1 MRLLLATL
9 FGLMMLASH
18 SAQAETASEMAAR
31 LQKEQS
37 AQIVVAPGLLPAGV
51 CPAPPELGEKGKA
64 LCDASLDAATEAM
77 RFNVEVHRYNANMY
91 RRHQFWTEAA
101 AVAVY
106 LLTFSGLAFAGL
118 QFFGFG
124 RAGTKNN
131 DVEIM
136 GLAKI
141 SSPVIGLVILIIS
154 FGFFYLYVKDVYTI
168 KQADTTQSAAR

>member
-1 MRLLLATL
+1 MIRLFFATL
-9 FGLMMLASH
+9 LMVLALPAHAATAVEIAAGLVRPDAGPRVSP
-18 SAQAETASEMAAR
+18 A
-31 LQKEQS
+31 
-37 AQIVVAPGLLPAGV
+37 LLPAGV
-51 CPAPPELGEKGKA
+51 CPARPDLGEKGVA

-77 RFNVEVHRYNANMY
+77 RFNVEVHRYNAMMY

-101 AVAVY
+101 AIAVY
-106 LLTFSGLAFAGL
+106 VLTFSGLAFAGL

-124 RAGTKNN
+124 RAGATNN

-136 GLAKI
+136 GIAKI

-168 KQADTTQSAAR
+168 KNADPTQSEAG

>member
-1 MRLLLATL
+1 MIRLALAALLMLLAP
-9 FGLMMLASH
+9 A
-18 SAQAETASEMAAR
+18 AQAATAEEIAA
-31 LQKEQS
+31 
-37 AQIVVAPGLLPAGV
+37 GLLKQSSNPAVSSALVPQGV
-51 CPAPPELGEKGKA
+51 CPAPADLGEKGKA
-64 LCDASLDAATEAM
+64 LCAASLDAATEAM

-106 LLTFSGLAFAGL
+106 VLTFSGLAFAGL

-141 SSPVIGLVILIIS
+141 SSPVIGLVILVIS

-168 KQADTTQSAAR
+168 KQADPTQSASG

>member
-1 MRLLLATL
+1 MIRWLLAVLWLVLAVPAAAATAEEIAA
-9 FGLMMLASH
+9 GLVK
-18 SAQAETASEMAAR
+18 QQAAR
-31 LQKEQS
+31 PP
-37 AQIVVAPGLLPAGV
+37 VAAELLPSGV
-51 CPAPPELGEKGKA
+51 CPAPPDLGRKGEA
-64 LCDASLDAATEAM
+64 LCESALDAATEAM

-106 LLTFSGLAFAGL
+106 LLTFSGLVFAGL

-124 RAGTKNN
+124 KAGIRNS
-131 DVEIM
+131 DVEIV

-168 KQADTTQSAAR
+168 KPAGPAQHASG

>member
-1 MRLLLATL
+1 MIRLLLAAVA
-9 FGLMMLASH
+9 MLLALPV
-18 SAQAETASEMAAR
+18 QAATADEIAAR
-31 LQKEQS
+31 LTRQDS
-37 AQIVVAPGLLPAGV
+37 PAIAPTLLPAGV
-51 CPAPPELGEKGKA
+51 CPVPPELGEKGRA

-136 GLAKI
+136 GVAKI

>member
-1 MRLLLATL
+1 MIRLLLATL
-9 FGLMMLASH
+9 ALLLALP
-18 SAQAETASEMAAR
+18 AQAATADEIAA
-31 LQKEQS
+31 
-37 AQIVVAPGLLPAGV
+37 GLLKKDAGPALVSTLLPSGV
-51 CPAPPELGEKGKA
+51 CPAAPDLGRKGEA
-64 LCDASLDAATEAM
+64 LCEASLDAATEAM
-77 RFNVEVHRYNANMY
+77 RFNTEVHRYNANMY

-106 LLTFSGLAFAGL
+106 LLTFSGLVFAGL

-124 RAGTKNN
+124 RAGSKNS
-131 DVEIM
+131 DVEII

-168 KQADTTQSAAR
+168 KPAQTQSQTG

>member
-1 MRLLLATL
+1 MIRAALAALLMLLALPAHAATAEDIAE
-9 FGLMMLASH
+9 GLVKN
-18 SAQAETASEMAAR
+18 SATPPIS
-31 LQKEQS
+31 S
-37 AQIVVAPGLLPAGV
+37 VLLPAGV
-51 CPAPPELGEKGKA
+51 CPAPADLGEKGKA
-64 LCDASLDAATEAM
+64 LCDATLDAATEAM
-77 RFNVEVHRYNANMY
+77 RFNVAVHRYNANMY

-106 LLTFSGLAFAGL
+106 VLTFSGLAFAGL

-131 DVEIM
+131 DVEII
-136 GLAKI
+136 GIAKI

-168 KQADTTQSAAR
+168 KQADPTQSVAG

>member
-1 MRLLLATL
+1 MMRLLLAALLLLLAPPALAATAEEIAA
-9 FGLMMLASH
+9 GLV
-18 SAQAETASEMAAR
+18 
-31 LQKEQS
+31 KQS
-37 AQIVVAPGLLPAGV
+37 AQPPVASALLPAGV
-51 CPAPPELGEKGKA
+51 CPAPAELGEKGKA

-77 RFNVEVHRYNANMY
+77 RFNVEVHRYNSTMY
-91 RRHQFWTEAA
+91 HRHQFWTEAA

-124 RAGTKNN
+124 KAGSRNS

-154 FGFFYLYVKDVYTI
+154 FGFFYLYVKEVYTI
-168 KQADTTQSAAR
+168 KPANPMHEATG